1 MVTLNSHAET
11 FYYYRDMK
19 NQLTTKIIH
28 DIKQYDVSLLL
39 NAHDELLFI
48 DKTLLSLSYDLKV
61 AQENEISVEF
71 VIVLDR
77 SSNEFYDRIC
87 FLLKKLGLSA
97 KVIRV
102 NYGSLGASRNLG
114 IRYCSGKYIC
124 VADADDLTSSNCLT
138 QMFKT
143 ITYLEGTGEVVAVFP
158 EYVWNFGANNFVT
171 RKLDSRFYQLKDW
184 ACIHPF
190 CSKIMIKRSFLQYRG
205 YQSYDKDSPFSYEDW
220 EYNAFLLSKNVR
232 LVTAPNTILFYRQ
245 HPNSM
250 MRTSS
255 KKVVPKLDVLSPEV
269 FMRAKFP
276 ENSKKTDRAVDVNVL
291 NKLASEAKEVD
302 CQVRLLR
309 SASQVY
315 SQLASVPRRNWTD
328 NLKEAYGLTGSISF
342 DSVFYIMGRDIES
355 PENYSQ
361 LKKKVSQLEG
371 VKLIVCVDLSNHSK
385 KQFYDLMTLDGVV
398 VLDFS
403 NFFGWLRFENKK
415 HLLQSLAM
423 SICKRKG
430 LFFVDKKFDGI
441 LNVASLKSTYTVI
454 RNLDD
459 FSDVNNSSSVN
470 YSSYLRNIYEY
481 LTSSSADI
489 FTISPKDIEVQLL
502 SLPRVKKIDLN
513 LISSI
518 VVFLKKNSF
527 LFNIAKRLYLAYCN
541 FQVNRY
547 F

>member
-77 SSNEFYDRIC
+77 SSNEFYNRIC

-114 IRYCSGKYIC
+114 IRNCSGKYIC

-205 YQSYDKDSPFSYEDW
+205 YQSYDKDSPFEVSKLVLKNSLLINLKDEELNDW
-220 EYNAFLLSKNVR
+220 DNFQILRSAFEIHNKKARVQRDRPIYDSLTANVTNVR
-232 LVTAPNTILFYRQ
+232 LI
-245 HPNSM
+245 
-250 MRTSS
+250 
-255 KKVVPKLDVLSPEV
+255 
-269 FMRAKFP
+269 
-276 ENSKKTDRAVDVNVL
+276 
-291 NKLASEAKEVD
+291 
-302 CQVRLLR
+302 
-309 SASQVY
+309 
-315 SQLASVPRRNWTD
+315 
-328 NLKEAYGLTGSISF
+328 
-342 DSVFYIMGRDIES
+342 
-355 PENYSQ
+355 
-361 LKKKVSQLEG
+361 
-371 VKLIVCVDLSNHSK
+371 
-385 KQFYDLMTLDGVV
+385 
-398 VLDFS
+398 
-403 NFFGWLRFENKK
+403 
-415 HLLQSLAM
+415 
-423 SICKRKG
+423 
-430 LFFVDKKFDGI
+430 
-441 LNVASLKSTYTVI
+441 
-454 RNLDD
+454 
-459 FSDVNNSSSVN
+459 
-470 YSSYLRNIYEY
+470 
-481 LTSSSADI
+481 
-489 FTISPKDIEVQLL
+489 
-502 SLPRVKKIDLN
+502 
-513 LISSI
+513 
-518 VVFLKKNSF
+518 
-527 LFNIAKRLYLAYCN
+527 
-541 FQVNRY
+541 
-547 F
+547 